1 LANFFWAKKTFFAN
15 MKANCFF
22 LSLKPVGWFD
32 VKSTK
37 ADL

>member
-1 LANFFWAKKTFFAN
+1 LANFFGEKKTFFAN
-15 MKANCFF
+15 MKANRFF
-22 LSLKPVGWFD
+22 LSIKPVGWFD